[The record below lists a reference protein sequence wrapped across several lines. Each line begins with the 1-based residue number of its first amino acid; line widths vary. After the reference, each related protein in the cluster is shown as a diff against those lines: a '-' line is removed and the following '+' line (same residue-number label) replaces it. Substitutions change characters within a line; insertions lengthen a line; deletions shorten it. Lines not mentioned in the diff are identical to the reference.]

1 MDPLTTFI
9 NKVAYKFPKGYPD
22 MNDPKDKEMLF
33 EMITGIIGEGKV
45 EDKAKAI
52 EIIKNTFK
60 LDDEAFKDKGLNFH
74 VLVPRPE
81 RQKYVDDIEK
91 LDGFIYNPSPSSF
104 SSLGYLTYGD
114 VKIAIKPSGAQGK
127 GSAGLGN
134 EDIFV
139 TNVNKYL
146 ENGPLNIII
155 TDGERSIE
163 WVDVDSA
170 KGTGTSVT
178 SYSKS
183 DVNFYNG
190 DNDLGGVSL
199 KKNNAIYW
207 ESADVRFKDEVNNLL
222 DAILTGKLGDKISYK
237 PLIDKRGNEDPIIIR
252 MWNKETD
259 EKIPGIVV
267 TDLPEIDTYQ
277 AIFGNDKVPVAMG
290 TWKDSD
296 FSLQGDDLV
305 IEASKVYED
314 IEDVKEDG
322 AMPVLNIRHDMT
334 KRNTRGLRALL
345 QTEKSLYRDGKLVGK
360 NINLPYN
367 AFN

>member
-1 MDPLTTFI
+1 
-9 NKVAYKFPKGYPD
+9 
-22 MNDPKDKEMLF
+22 
-33 EMITGIIGEGKV
+33 
-45 EDKAKAI
+45 
-52 EIIKNTFK
+52 
-60 LDDEAFKDKGLNFH
+60 
-74 VLVPRPE
+74 
-81 RQKYVDDIEK
+81 
-91 LDGFIYNPSPSSF
+91 
-104 SSLGYLTYGD
+104 
-114 VKIAIKPSGAQGK
+114 
-127 GSAGLGN
+127 
-134 EDIFV
+134 
-139 TNVNKYL
+139 
-146 ENGPLNIII
+146 
-155 TDGERSIE
+155 
-163 WVDVDSA
+163 
-170 KGTGTSVT
+170 
-178 SYSKS
+178 
-183 DVNFYNG
+183 
-190 DNDLGGVSL
+190 
-199 KKNNAIYW
+199 
-207 ESADVRFKDEVNNLL
+207 
-222 DAILTGKLGDKISYK
+222 
-237 PLIDKRGNEDPIIIR
+237 